1 MSLGQ
6 GSGGRREDGVP
17 PTNMRLLVAA
27 GLILLIP
34 VVALLWVGSYARAKP
49 ELFGFPFFFWYQLM
63 WVFLTA
69 AISWVTYLLVHRARS
84 GGPGGGPGSSGG
96 AHRGEHP

>member
-6 GSGGRREDGVP
+6 GSGVRREDGVP
-17 PTNMRLLVAA
+17 PTNMGLLVAA
-27 GLILLIP
+27 GLIMLVP

-69 AISWVTYLLVHRARS
+69 AISWVAYLLVQRARS
-84 GGPGGGPGSSGG
+84 GGPRGSGG
-96 AHRGEHP
+96 AHRGESP